1 MSSISRRLL
10 LWSAVM
16 VAAVLSS
23 AAAAGSS
30 PGYCVP
36 GQAIPLGPLPA
47 CRWYSASRA
56 CGGGGGVAP
65 PLLLPVWHLKDAC
78 CRQLEAVPAECRC
91 KALRAMAEE
100 APPEA
105 VVGLGRACLLALAR
119 FAPAVVAEGECG
131 LRTVH
136 GIRFC
141 LALTAED

>member
-36 GQAIPLGPLPA
+36 GQAIPLGPLP
-47 CRWYSASRA
+47 
-56 CGGGGGVAP
+56 
-65 PLLLPVWHLKDAC
+65 DAC